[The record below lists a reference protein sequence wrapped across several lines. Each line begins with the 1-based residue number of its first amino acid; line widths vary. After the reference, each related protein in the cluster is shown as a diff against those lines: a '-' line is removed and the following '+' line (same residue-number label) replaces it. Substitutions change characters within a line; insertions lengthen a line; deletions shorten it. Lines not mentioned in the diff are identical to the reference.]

1 MVRNTDEFR
10 MAGRANPAMQGLELE
25 RSENPQSSL
34 VERVCAFLDRYA
46 GAHDGD
52 LKNLR
57 PAGPITGGNPKN
69 G

>member
-1 MVRNTDEFR
+1 MVCNTDEFR
-10 MAGRANPAMQGLELE
+10 VAGRANPTMQSLQPE

-46 GAHDGD
+46 GTQDGD

-57 PAGPITGGNPKN
+57 PAGPISAG
-69 G
+69 

>member
-1 MVRNTDEFR
+1 MVCNTDEFR
-10 MAGRANPAMQGLELE
+10 VAGRANPTMQGLQPE

-46 GAHDGD
+46 CAHDGD

-57 PAGPITGGNPKN
+57 PAGPISAG
-69 G
+69 